1 MLVELSRYLRVT
13 GRSGVGGCPVL
24 VDYFVLMD
32 LLAQVDR
39 SGPVECS
46 VQVDRSGPVDGLV

>member
-1 MLVELSRYLRVT
+1 MT

-24 VDYFVLMD
+24 VDYFVLVD
-32 LLAQVDR
+32 LLAQVECSVQVDR